1 MPFVVTA
8 VVVAAIASIAVWMV
22 RPSEPRLVFR
32 STHLLPDGRRIRS
45 LTRRE
50 IAISPDGRR
59 LVYNGTGGLYLRD
72 MDALDERII
81 SGTEDALH
89 NLSPNVST
97 PAGLHG
103 RVAQGP
109 SCHHSSRPQ
118 APRCRTMTRHVPPVL
133 PALST

>member
-8 VVVAAIASIAVWMV
+8 VVVAAIASSTVSMV

-32 STHLLPDGRRIRS
+32 STHLLPDGRSIRS
-45 LTRRE
+45 LTRRD

-81 SGTEDALH
+81 SGTEDALQ
-89 NLSPNVST
+89 NPVFSPDGQS
-97 PAGLHG
+97 
-103 RVAQGP
+103 VAYFQNGQLRRLGP
-109 SCHHSSRPQ
+109 SRAAHLSRMR
-118 APRCRTMTRHVPPVL
+118 PRPVPW
-133 PALST
+133 A

>member
-8 VVVAAIASIAVWMV
+8 VVVAAIASSTVSMV

-32 STHLLPDGRRIRS
+32 STHLLPDGRSIRS
-45 LTRRE
+45 LTRRD

-89 NLSPNVST
+89 NPVFSPDGQSVAFFGSSGN
-97 PAGLHG
+97 
-103 RVAQGP
+103 RVGDVQG
-109 SCHHSSRPQ
+109 
-118 APRCRTMTRHVPPVL
+118 
-133 PALST
+133 